1 MSDYKRRLT
10 YSEVK
15 YGYLRIEKAYSDRC
29 PQPGEKI
36 TINSESDFRMHST
49 QEGRI
54 DGLTKLYKD
63 NKVKSGNIA
72 HISFNNK
79 EIHISFQEGDSIF
92 EKNELTKGYSSLQ
105 SAILRA
111 QELISTKAYLF
122 CKNETNVRSEIIE
135 PILKTLGWELPYLAR
150 EKKCTDCR
158 RKADYA
164 LYKDNRCV
172 LVIEAKSLDISLPE
186 KPNNDCAIQ
195 MNNYLEKLNASYGI
209 LTNGQVWQ
217 IRDKKDIAII
227 KSIDILDSTDKEKG
241 IKDIEDF
248 FLLFNNE
255 SFDCE
260 KLKDLNNVEEPI
272 HFTAEDRIKHFKI
285 IENKTGEEIIKA
297 DPTKTFRAFI
307 NKYIDDVIDLQTLD
321 CFNVTVVTEK
331 ETEVR
336 NPKKSDSKN
345 YYITG
350 DHSTYQK
357 RMIIQQIIDQKK
369 LEARIET
376 I

>member
-1 MSDYKRRLT
+1 
-10 YSEVK
+10 
-15 YGYLRIEKAYSDRC
+15 
-29 PQPGEKI
+29 
-36 TINSESDFRMHST
+36 
-49 QEGRI
+49 
-54 DGLTKLYKD
+54 
-63 NKVKSGNIA
+63 
-72 HISFNNK
+72 
-79 EIHISFQEGDSIF
+79 
-92 EKNELTKGYSSLQ
+92 
-105 SAILRA
+105 
-111 QELISTKAYLF
+111 
-122 CKNETNVRSEIIE
+122 
-135 PILKTLGWELPYLAR
+135 
-150 EKKCTDCR
+150 
-158 RKADYA
+158 
-164 LYKDNRCV
+164 
-172 LVIEAKSLDISLPE
+172 
-186 KPNNDCAIQ
+186 